1 MSSDSL
7 REPAVMPTAYRPQ
20 ALTDWAKRLL
30 TGRGLASDKA
40 ESVAATLVEGDLLGH
55 DTHGL
60 ALLGP
65 YARKVDEGVL
75 AKDGTVTLISDF
87 PAAKLWDGNNLPG
100 PWLTHEAVKAA
111 STAAKTYGTATITVR
126 KSGHIACLAAYLEA
140 PARQG
145 FIVEILSSD
154 PSVATVAPFGGTKA
168 LFTPNPLAFA
178 IPTGGDPIMIDIS
191 ASITTNGMS
200 ARLAKQGKRFPFK
213 WLLDANGQ
221 PTDDPTVHDSGGTIQ
236 LLGGTEVGHK
246 GYGLALLVEA
256 MTGGLAAYGR
266 AESPTDWGATFI
278 VRVSDPR
285 AFGGLDGFNR
295 ELDWLVRACQE
306 NPPVDPARPVRLPGA
321 RGLARKKAALT
332 DGLILHD
339 DVLAQIEALAA
350 EAEIPLPDAL
360 TT

>member
-1 MSSDSL
+1 M
-7 REPAVMPTAYRPQ
+7 PAAYQPH

-30 TGRGLASDKA
+30 TARGLAGDKA
-40 ESVAATLVEGDLLGH
+40 EAVAATLVEGDLLGH

-111 STAAKTYGTATITVR
+111 SIAAKTYGTATITVR

-140 PARQG
+140 PAREG

-154 PSVATVAPFGGTKA
+154 PSVATVAPFGGTRPT
-168 LFTPNPLAFA
+168 FTPNPLAFA

-200 ARLAKQGKRFPFK
+200 ARLAKQGKRFPAP
-213 WLLDANGQ
+213 WLLDADGR
-221 PTDDPTVHDSGGTIQ
+221 PTDDPGVLETIPPGTIQ
-236 LLGGTEVGHK
+236 LLGGTDVGHK

-266 AESPTDWGATFI
+266 AEQPTDWGATFV

-295 ELDWLVRACQE
+295 ELDWLVRACRE
-306 NPPVDPARPVRLPGA
+306 NPPADPSRPVRLPGA
-321 RGLARKKAALT
+321 RGLALKKAALA
-332 DGLILHD
+332 DGLILHE
-339 DVLAQIEALAA
+339 DVLAQIEGLAA
-350 EAEIPLPDAL
+350 EAGIPLPDTLA
-360 TT
+360 T